1 MTTDA
6 PAGRLGAVATLRLA
20 WRNLRRNRRRTW
32 ITAVTVALA
41 VLLLQISSAFLAG
54 IEHQSFD
61 NLINYQTGHAKVFAA
76 GYYPSREELP
86 LDPALGD
93 LGALEA
99 RMRSVPGVQGTA
111 ARLAFQAQLS
121 NGVDQL
127 PCTGIGVAVGGSDT
141 VVFRVPQAV
150 TDGGYLRP
158 GVRGM
163 LVGGGLAQILGVRV
177 GDWLTV
183 LARTRLG
190 AYEALDLEVVGI
202 LGTGNPAVDRA
213 TFLMPLDLA
222 QAMLVMP
229 GRATEVAARFRP
241 AAAERA
247 ALERLRA
254 EAAATGLDARGWR
267 ELEADFLSLVSA
279 KRTGRIVM
287 LLIFL
292 TVALVGVTNTI
303 LMAAFERTQE
313 IGMLMTLGLR
323 GAGVRRLFLVEGA
336 MLGALGGAVGTLIGL
351 VLIAW
356 LATAGVDIAAIYG
369 EMDIGYP
376 VKDRIYA
383 AFGPGALLL
392 GWLLTVALAALASL
406 YPATRASRMDPVDA
420 LRHV

>member
-1 MTTDA
+1 MTADA
-6 PAGRLGAVATLRLA
+6 PAGRLGAVGTIRLA

-41 VLLLQISSAFLAG
+41 VLLLQLTSAFLTG
-54 IEHQSFD
+54 IERQSFD

-76 GYYPSREELP
+76 GYYASRDELP
-86 LDPALGD
+86 LEPALAGLD
-93 LGALEA
+93 ALQA
-99 RMRSVPGVQGTA
+99 RMRAVPGVQATA
-111 ARLAFQAQLS
+111 ARLTFQAQLS
-121 NGVDQL
+121 NGLDQL
-127 PCTGIGVAVGGSDT
+127 PCTGIGIAVGGSDT
-141 VVFRVPQAV
+141 VVFRAPQAV
-150 TDGGYLRP
+150 THGEYLRR
-158 GVRGM
+158 GARGM
-163 LVGGGLAQILGVRV
+163 LIGGGLAEVLGVRV

-183 LARTRLG
+183 LARTQQG
-190 AYEALDLEVVGI
+190 AYEAVDLEVLGI
-202 LGTGNPAVDRA
+202 LGTGNPAIDRA
-213 TFLMPLDLA
+213 TFLIPLELA
-222 QAMLVMP
+222 QTMLAMP
-229 GRATEVAARFRP
+229 DRATEVAVRFRP
-241 AAAERA
+241 GAAERA
-247 ALERLRA
+247 TLARLRA
-254 EAAATGLDARGWR
+254 EAATIGLDARGWR

-279 KRTGRIVM
+279 KRTGRTVM

-323 GAGVRRLFLVEGA
+323 GTGVRRLFLAEGA
-336 MLGALGGAVGTLIGL
+336 MLGALGGTVGTLVGL

-356 LATAGVDIAAIYG
+356 FATTGIDIAALYG

-383 AFGPGALLL
+383 AFGPGSLLI
-392 GWLLTVALAALASL
+392 GWVLTVVLAAVASL